1 MKIWNGKYKWLKRT
15 MIILFALGILGCG
28 TVFGGS
34 AYVKYGMKNYIYEET
49 QIKEI
54 PKVDCILVLG
64 AGLKPDG
71 TPNFMLKDRLDR
83 AIELY
88 QAGVAER
95 MLMTGDHGQK
105 KYDEVNAMK
114 RYVVDAG
121 VPANQ
126 VFMDHAGFSTYESM
140 YRAGEIFQVKSTVV
154 VTQRYHMYR
163 AIYSARQRGIDAY
176 GVPAQDVVYGG
187 QWIRDFREN
196 FARTKDIAYNI
207 FQLQPTY
214 LGETISIYGDAS
226 VTDDKEYYVQEEK

>member
-34 AYVKYGMKNYIYEET
+34 AYVKYGMMNYIYEET

>member
-163 AIYSARQRGIDAY
+163 AIYSVRQRGIDAY